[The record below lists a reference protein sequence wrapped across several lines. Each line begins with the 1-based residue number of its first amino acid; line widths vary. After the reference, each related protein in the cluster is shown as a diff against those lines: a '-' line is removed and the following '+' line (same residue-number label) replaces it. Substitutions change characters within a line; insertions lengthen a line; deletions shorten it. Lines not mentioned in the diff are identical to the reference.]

1 MERHVPRG
9 GGNHDMSLKP
19 FGGECFEMRRCQD
32 AKRQS
37 LLRFELF
44 KKIDKFLSLNLRN
57 ILISPLEGEK
67 KFLSELCELR
77 NFREGYNLKYSC
89 PVQHETVL
97 EPSPAFVMLTGV
109 RKRLLPLTK
118 REGCDSVISSDF
130 KSKISITNEN
140 NLSCKDLSYFGRSAL
155 LCRQGRELSALV
167 PQYLSNFPD
176 TVFSRF
182 TSHFSLKRKAAFTL
196 AEVLITLGV
205 IGIVSALTM
214 PAVIN
219 HFKAK
224 KLEVQFK
231 TADAMLTK
239 AIKMTVNELGYE
251 DLKDLHLNY
260 YVSSLDNNGGEPRRN
275 LEALND
281 VWVKQFKG
289 AKQIN
294 ALPEIYHRGVKTYG
308 IIGNNV
314 WPSDPTTTYNNGYLL
329 PNGMYVG
336 RFNYNMGSSYPTC
349 FYFIFDTNGP
359 YRGPNRYGHDI
370 FKYVS
375 IQYRWGCN
383 PVRGISDRNDGC
395 YWYAHN
401 NVNPAKI
408 QYTYRSDVEYRVW
421 FTTPANASKPDN
433 YWDIL
438 FKNESY
444 WRGE

>member
-1 MERHVPRG
+1 M
-9 GGNHDMSLKP
+9 
-19 FGGECFEMRRCQD
+19 
-32 AKRQS
+32 
-37 LLRFELF
+37 RFELF
-44 KKIDKFLSLNLRN
+44 RNIKKILDLIKRN

-67 KFLSELCELR
+67 KFLSELCELSNKGR
-77 NFREGYNLKYSC
+77 LGILAQREAGF
-89 PVQHETVL
+89 

-118 REGCDSVISSDF
+118 REGCDSVIS
-130 KSKISITNEN
+130 N
-140 NLSCKDLSYFGRSAL
+140 
-155 LCRQGRELSALV
+155 
-167 PQYLSNFPD
+167 NFPD

-182 TSHFSLKRKAAFTL
+182 TSYFSLKRKAAFTL
-196 AEVLITLGV
+196 AEVLITLAI

-260 YVSSLDNNGGEPRRN
+260 YVSSLDNKGGEPRRN

-289 AKQIN
+289 AKQIK
-294 ALPEIYHRGVKTYG
+294 ALPEIFHRGVKTYG

-314 WPSDPTTTYNNGYLL
+314 WPSDPTSTFNNGYLL

-336 RFNYNMGSSYPTC
+336 RFWYNMGSSTPTC
-349 FYFIFDTNGP
+349 LAFIFDTNGP

-383 PVRGISDRNDGC
+383 PVRGDSFRNDGC

-401 NVNPAKI
+401 NINPAKI
-408 QYTYRSDVEYRVW
+408 QYDYTADANGNVGSRVW

>member
-1 MERHVPRG
+1 MHRG
-9 GGNHDMSLKP
+9 
-19 FGGECFEMRRCQD
+19 ED

-44 KKIDKFLSLNLRN
+44 RKIDKFLSLNFRN

-67 KFLSELCELR
+67 KFLGELCELR

-89 PVQHETVL
+89 PAQHETVL
-97 EPSPAFVMLTGV
+97 EPSPAFVMLTEV

-167 PQYLSNFPD
+167 PQYLSNFSD
-176 TVFSRF
+176 MVFSRF
-182 TSHFSLKRKAAFTL
+182 TSLFSRKRTAFTL

-314 WPSDPTTTYNNGYLL
+314 WPVDPTTTYNNGYLL

-408 QYTYRSDVEYRVW
+408 QYTSSSDVEYRVW

>member
-1 MERHVPRG
+1 M
-9 GGNHDMSLKP
+9 
-19 FGGECFEMRRCQD
+19 
-32 AKRQS
+32 QS

-77 NFREGYNLKYSC
+77 NFREGDNLKYSC
-89 PVQHETVL
+89 PVQHETVI
-97 EPSPAFVMLTGV
+97 EPSPAFVMLTKV

-118 REGCDSVISSDF
+118 REGSDSVI
-130 KSKISITNEN
+130 I
-140 NLSCKDLSYFGRSAL
+140 
-155 LCRQGRELSALV
+155 
-167 PQYLSNFPD
+167 SNFFDTNHSQLTTHNSLIPD
-176 TVFSRF
+176 IVFSRF

-196 AEVLITLGV
+196 AEVLITLGI

-294 ALPEIYHRGVKTYG
+294 ALPEIFHRGVKTYG

-408 QYTYRSDVEYRVW
+408 QYTNSSDVEYRVW

>member
-1 MERHVPRG
+1 MSRG
-9 GGNHDMSLKP
+9 K
-19 FGGECFEMRRCQD
+19 D
-32 AKRQS
+32 AKRHS

-67 KFLSELCELR
+67 KFLGELNELSNKGR
-77 NFREGYNLKYSC
+77 LGILAQREAGF
-89 PVQHETVL
+89 

-118 REGCDSVISSDF
+118 REGCDSVIS
-130 KSKISITNEN
+130 N
-140 NLSCKDLSYFGRSAL
+140 
-155 LCRQGRELSALV
+155 
-167 PQYLSNFPD
+167 NFPD

-182 TSHFSLKRKAAFTL
+182 TSHFSRKCTAFTL
-196 AEVLITLGV
+196 AEVLITLGI

-260 YVSSLDNNGGEPRRN
+260 YVSSLDKNGGEPRRN

-294 ALPEIYHRGVKTYG
+294 ASPEIYHRGVKTYG

-314 WPSDPTTTYNNGYLL
+314 WPSDPTSTFNNGYLL

-336 RFNYNMGSSYPTC
+336 RFWYNMNSSIPTC
-349 FYFIFDTNGP
+349 LYFIFDTNGP

-383 PVRGISDRNDGC
+383 PVRGNSSSNDGC

-408 QYTYRSDVEYRVW
+408 QYTYSSDVEYRVW

>member
-1 MERHVPRG
+1 MY
-9 GGNHDMSLKP
+9 
-19 FGGECFEMRRCQD
+19 RCQD

-37 LLRFELF
+37 LLRLRKFDLY
-44 KKIDKFLSLNLRN
+44 KKFFSILSLVKRN

-67 KFLSELCELR
+67 KFLGELCELR
-77 NFREGYNLKYSC
+77 NFREGYDLKYSC

-97 EPSPAFVMLTGV
+97 EPSPAFVMLPGV

-118 REGCDSVISSDF
+118 REGCDFVISSDF
-130 KSKISITNEN
+130 KSKKTITNEN
-140 NLSCKDLSYFGRSAL
+140 NLPRT
-155 LCRQGRELSALV
+155 ELRALV
-167 PQYLSNFPD
+167 HQYLSNFSD

-182 TSHFSLKRKAAFTL
+182 TSLFSHKRTAFTL

-308 IIGNNV
+308 IIGNNPF
-314 WPSDPTTTYNNGYLL
+314 PSDPTSTFNNGYLL

-408 QYTYRSDVEYRVW
+408 QYTYRSDVDYRVW